1 MTGLTTNGIVT
12 SGIVAFSNLEEHEVF
27 DGQSTGRYSLV
38 INMEP
43 KEASVLEDMGVKLKE
58 YDGKAQR
65 KFRSKYKVEVLDLDN
80 NPVQGEIPY
89 GSKVRV
95 LWVDG
100 PKHPQHGIGTYANKV
115 RVVEFAEHSGAETP
129 EEF

>member
-1 MTGLTTNGIVT
+1 MTGIVT
-12 SGIVAFSNLEEHEVF
+12 SGVVAFSNLDEHEVY

-43 KEASVLEDMGVKLKE
+43 KEASVLEDMGVKLRE
-58 YDGKAQR
+58 YDGKAQK
-65 KFRSKYKVEVLDLDN
+65 KFASKYKVDVLDMDN

-95 LWVDG
+95 LWKGG
-100 PKHPQHGIGTYANKV
+100 PKHPQHGVGAYVNKV
-115 RVVEFAEHSGAETP
+115 RVVEFAERDLDETP

>member
-1 MTGLTTNGIVT
+1 MTGLVT
-12 SGIVAFSNLEEHEVF
+12 SGIVAFSNLDEHEVF

-43 KEASVLEDMGVKLKE
+43 KDASVLEDMGVKLRE

-65 KFRSKYKVEVLDLDN
+65 KFSSKYKVDVLDMDN
-80 NPVQGEIPY
+80 NPVQGEINY

-95 LWVDG
+95 LWKDG
-100 PKHPQHGIGTYANKV
+100 PKHPSHGVGTYLNKV
-115 RVVEFAEHSGAETP
+115 RVVEWAEHDGDETP